1 MYDPARDIF
10 TSSEDAPGDQNDH
23 DATERR
29 SSHASVG
36 KQEQLDHHDRDA
48 AGQPDEHGVSE
59 VGVKPDHCLTTT
71 NMVEVVTPKPT
82 TP

>member
-23 DATERR
+23 DSTERR
-29 SSHASVG
+29 SSHASIS
-36 KQEQLDHHDRDA
+36 KQEQSFHHDRDA
-48 AGQPDEHGVSE
+48 AGQPNECGVSE
-59 VGVKPDHCLTTT
+59 VGVRLDQCRTTT
-71 NMVEVVTPKPT
+71 KTAEIATPKPV

>member
-23 DATERR
+23 DFTERR

-36 KQEQLDHHDRDA
+36 KQEQLDHHARDA
-48 AGQPDEHGVSE
+48 AGQPNERGAFE
-59 VGVKPDHCLTTT
+59 VRVRLDHCLTTAK
-71 NMVEVVTPKPT
+71 MVEAVTPKSV

>member
-1 MYDPARDIF
+1 MYDAARDIF
-10 TSSEDAPGDQNDH
+10 TSSEDATGDQNDH
-23 DATERR
+23 DSTERQ

-48 AGQPDEHGVSE
+48 AGKPNERGVSE
-59 VGVKPDHCLTTT
+59 VRVRLVHCLTATK
-71 NMVEVVTPKPT
+71 MVEVVTPKPV